1 MSEQQYKYLHE
12 SDYYS
17 LHDILSRN
25 AMWNFI
31 LGARG
36 LGKTYGCADYVIKKY
51 LNKHWEFIYL
61 RRTEE
66 EVKKAKISF
75 WNDMAEKYPQYVF
88 RNEGM
93 LLQVCLDPYE
103 GADSKAEHNFIDGKT
118 ENVAYRTL
126 KKKLKWETCGYIIAL
141 STAGALKS
149 MPFPNVHTIIYDE
162 IFPTS
167 HGNVG
172 QYLSG
177 ETELFQEFYSTVDRW
192 QDRVRVLALSNA
204 TNVANVYFSAY
215 NIDAEHQHKDIQ
227 LYAKGYI
234 AVEIADYKWFSSKVK
249 NTRFGALIRD
259 TEYGQYAIDNEFRNA
274 HSELI
279 GTLDKRRDSYNYT
292 IITDMGT
299 MHIWSHPDAD
309 FNTCAI
315 CTSIAPNHI
324 RARTTV
330 TSKIS
335 PTCPML
341 SIRDALSKRL
351 IQAYRGGT
359 MRFDSAEQ
367 QAIFMDLFG
376 SKL

>member
-1 MSEQQYKYLHE
+1 VSEQQYKYLDE

-17 LHDILSRN
+17 LHDVLSRN

-36 LGKTYGCADYVIKKY
+36 LGKTYGAADYVLKKW
-51 LNKHWEFIYL
+51 LNKKWEFIYL

-75 WNDMAEKYPQYVF
+75 WNDMAQKYPQYVF

-103 GADSKAEHNFIDGKT
+103 AQEVTGDKKDGHT
-118 ENVAYRTL
+118 VDTGYRTL
-126 KKKLKWETCGYIIAL
+126 RKKLKWETCGYIIAL

-162 IFPTS
+162 IFPTA

-204 TNVANVYFSAY
+204 TNVANIYFSTY
-215 NIDAEHQHKDIQ
+215 NIDAEHQNKAIQ

-234 AVEIADYKWFSSKVK
+234 AVEIADYKGFSSKVK

-274 HSELI
+274 HSELM
-279 GTLDKRRDSYNYT
+279 GELDKRRDSYNYT
-292 IITDMGT
+292 IITNMGT
-299 MHIWSHPDAD
+299 MHIWSHPDSD

-330 TSKIS
+330 TSKVS
-335 PTCPML
+335 PTCPLL
-341 SIRDALSKRL
+341 SLRDALSKRL

-359 MRFDSAEQ
+359 MRFESAEQ

>member
-1 MSEQQYKYLHE
+1 MSNMQYKYLSE
-12 SDYYS
+12 NDYYS
-17 LHDILSRN
+17 LHDVLSRN

-36 LGKTYGCADYVIKKY
+36 LGKTYAAADYVLKKW
-51 LNKHWEFIYL
+51 LNKRWEFIYL

-75 WNDMAEKYPQYVF
+75 WNDMAQRYPQYVF

-93 LLQVCLDPYE
+93 LLQICLDPYE
-103 GADSKAEHNFIDGKT
+103 DSGENIEHNFIDGKT
-118 ENVAYRTL
+118 ETTQYRTL
-126 KKKLKWETCGYIIAL
+126 KKRLKWETCGYIIAL

-162 IFPTS
+162 IFPTA

-172 QYLSG
+172 QYLGS

-204 TNVANVYFSAY
+204 TNVANIYFSTY
-215 NIDAEHQHKDIQ
+215 GIKAEEQHKAIQ

-234 AVEIADYKWFSSKVK
+234 AVEIADYKGFSSKVK
-249 NTRFGALIRD
+249 NTRFGQLIRD

-274 HSELI
+274 HSELM
-279 GTLDKRRDSYNYT
+279 GVVDKRRDGYNFT
-292 IITDMGT
+292 IITNMGT
-299 MHIWSHPDAD
+299 MRIWSHPDAD

-315 CTSIAPNHI
+315 ASDLTPAHERC
-324 RARTTV
+324 RTTV
-330 TSKIS
+330 PSKVS
-335 PTCPML
+335 PDCPLL

-359 MRFDSAEQ
+359 MRFESAEQ

>member
-1 MSEQQYKYLHE
+1 MSEQQYKYLDE
-12 SDYYS
+12 NDYYS
-17 LHDILSRN
+17 LHDVLSRN

-36 LGKTYGCADYVIKKY
+36 LGKTYAAADYVLKKW
-51 LNKHWEFIYL
+51 LAKRWEFIYL
-61 RRTEE
+61 RRTDE

-75 WNDMAEKYPQYVF
+75 WNDMSEKYPDYVF

-93 LLQVCLDPYE
+93 LLQICTDPFE
-103 GADSKAEHNFIDGKT
+103 PTQETDNSDGT
-118 ENVAYRTL
+118 HVRTL
-126 KKKLKWETCGYIIAL
+126 KSKLKWQTCGYIIGL
-141 STAGALKS
+141 STSGSLKS
-149 MPFPNVHTIIYDE
+149 MPFPNVHTMIYDE
-162 IFPTS
+162 IFPTA

-172 QYLSG
+172 QYLGS

-204 TNVANVYFSAY
+204 TNVANIYFSTY
-215 NIDAEHQHKDIQ
+215 GIKAEEQRKAIQ

-234 AVEIADYKWFSSKVK
+234 AVEIADYKGFSSKVK
-249 NTRFGALIRD
+249 NTRFGQLIRD

-274 HSELI
+274 HSELM
-279 GTLDKRRDSYNYT
+279 GVVDKRRDSYNFT
-292 IITDMGT
+292 IITQMGT
-299 MHIWSHPDAD
+299 MRIWSHPDAD

-315 CTSIAPNHI
+315 ASDLTPAHERC
-324 RARTTV
+324 RTTV
-330 TSKIS
+330 PSKVS
-335 PTCPML
+335 PDCPLL
-341 SIRDALSKRL
+341 SLRDALSKRL

-359 MRFDSAEQ
+359 MRFESAEQ